1 MKTKKLLLG
10 LSALLVSSL
19 AFFSCSDDEK
29 EIVSSGKTTPKLGAV
44 TVNESSITH
53 NAAMVTA
60 ELIDWGEAA
69 SNSAGICWASTPNPS
84 VNQQTKVKID
94 MSDPGSYEYTIKNL
108 LPETKYY
115 VRSFARNERGLIYSE
130 QLEFETKAESPE
142 MMDYVEVGNLELIGE
157 PGKVNADLKSAI
169 ISNGGGTLK
178 RAGFVVSENP
188 QPTVDDKVYE
198 LSPAK
203 VGNFELSISS
213 LLSGTTYYVR
223 TFGENAKGVVYSSEE
238 ISFTTQEADMSLK
251 GNCGHLLI
259 GGTIEVPLGTLGNLN
274 DKAEKIIER
283 EYNVVQIP
291 CYPVAWNSWVALED
305 MNLDAQRQYVDW
317 CQERGIKTIGHFLL
331 AGPQAY
337 YPDWFLNKAWTT
349 EELEAA
355 LENRIKTVIE
365 KMGGDKVDMWTV
377 VNESLNKGVYET
389 CKWSALGT
397 VPSSAGGKDIPA
409 YIIKAFEFAKK
420 YAPNAELIL
429 SERNFLMSMQTDKNA
444 VEFRKLALHLK
455 DKGLCSTVGVQLHQ
469 VQAAAGFNN
478 PETMAGWAQ
487 LANHVKWFKDNG
499 FKILINE
506 VSISK
511 AKQET
516 DPAFTAAELDLQK
529 RAYMKFMQTAIDA
542 GADGMLFW
550 GLGDGYN
557 SYRQWDECNLYDHNR
572 DRKPAFDGVLEVLM
586 EKFPATE

>member
-455 DKGLCSTVGVQLHQ
+455 DKGLCSKVGVQLHQ

>member
-188 QPTVDDKVYE
+188 QPTVMIRCMNC
-198 LSPAK
+198 LQPRLAIL
-203 VGNFELSISS
+203 NFPFLRFFP
-213 LLSGTTYYVR
+213 V
-223 TFGENAKGVVYSSEE
+223 
-238 ISFTTQEADMSLK
+238 
-251 GNCGHLLI
+251 LLI
-259 GGTIEVPLGTLGNLN
+259 MYARLV
-274 DKAEKIIER
+274 
-283 EYNVVQIP
+283 
-291 CYPVAWNSWVALED
+291 
-305 MNLDAQRQYVDW
+305 
-317 CQERGIKTIGHFLL
+317 
-331 AGPQAY
+331 
-337 YPDWFLNKAWTT
+337 
-349 EELEAA
+349 
-355 LENRIKTVIE
+355 
-365 KMGGDKVDMWTV
+365 KMRKVLFTV
-377 VNESLNKGVYET
+377 V
-389 CKWSALGT
+389 
-397 VPSSAGGKDIPA
+397 
-409 YIIKAFEFAKK
+409 KK
-420 YAPNAELIL
+420 YLLLHKKLIC
-429 SERNFLMSMQTDKNA
+429 
-444 VEFRKLALHLK
+444 H
-455 DKGLCSTVGVQLHQ
+455 
-469 VQAAAGFNN
+469 
-478 PETMAGWAQ
+478 
-487 LANHVKWFKDNG
+487 
-499 FKILINE
+499 
-506 VSISK
+506 
-511 AKQET
+511 
-516 DPAFTAAELDLQK
+516 
-529 RAYMKFMQTAIDA
+529 
-542 GADGMLFW
+542 
-550 GLGDGYN
+550 
-557 SYRQWDECNLYDHNR
+557 
-572 DRKPAFDGVLEVLM
+572 
-586 EKFPATE
+586 